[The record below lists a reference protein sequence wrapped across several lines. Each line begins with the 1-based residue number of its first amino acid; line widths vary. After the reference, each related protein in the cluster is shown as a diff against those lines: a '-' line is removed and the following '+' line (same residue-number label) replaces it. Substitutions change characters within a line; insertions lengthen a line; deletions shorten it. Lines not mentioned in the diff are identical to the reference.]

1 MASWF
6 RRSKPADPG
15 GPATPAAR
23 PEPTVPPLP
32 PVAVAHR
39 IPTRDAGGSPS
50 RPADDA
56 LAEDLMRR
64 VGTAIEDWATAND
77 LRSVP
82 RHIIFEQAMSI
93 LNAMDRSMTRPGS
106 ERR

>member
-1 MASWF
+1 
-6 RRSKPADPG
+6 
-15 GPATPAAR
+15 
-23 PEPTVPPLP
+23 
-32 PVAVAHR
+32 
-39 IPTRDAGGSPS
+39 
-50 RPADDA
+50 
-56 LAEDLMRR
+56 MRR